1 MAVITFYSNEIK
13 ETGQTLSVAAI
24 ATHMAIEHNYKILVI
39 PTNFNDLSLENCFWE
54 YDKIRMRGVINLDDR
69 SIGLESGIEGLI
81 KALPSNRT
89 NNEIVKNYSRIVLKD
104 RLDILLSPKTNS
116 YKEYTTITPYYRDI
130 ISAANKYYDLV
141 LVDVNKKTPEQDIT
155 NILQISDIVVVT
167 LMQRIKTL
175 NDFVALR
182 TENDFFKRKNV
193 MLAIGRYDKFSKYS
207 NKNITRYLKE
217 KKELLVIPYNTL
229 FFEACSE
236 GDIIDFFLKTR
247 NITDLT
253 DRNVSFVER
262 IKIVDENIVEKM
274 QEIQM
279 KI

>member
-1 MAVITFYSNEIK
+1 M
-13 ETGQTLSVAAI
+13 
-24 ATHMAIEHNYKILVI
+24 
-39 PTNFNDLSLENCFWE
+39 
-54 YDKIRMRGVINLDDR
+54 
-69 SIGLESGIEGLI
+69 
-81 KALPSNRT
+81 
-89 NNEIVKNYSRIVLKD
+89 
-104 RLDILLSPKTNS
+104 
-116 YKEYTTITPYYRDI
+116 
-130 ISAANKYYDLV
+130 
-141 LVDVNKKTPEQDIT
+141 VDVNKKTPEQDIT

-167 LMQRIKTL
+167 LMQSIKTL
-175 NDFVALR
+175 NDFVELR
-182 TENDFFKRKNV
+182 TKNDFFKRKNV

-229 FFEACSE
+229 FFESCSE